1 MLNKECL
8 IKNKAYL
15 SVNWPEDNTITS
27 ASVHAVTSLRTG
39 GVSTGDFSEFNLA
52 MHVSDDSQAV
62 KINRSRL
69 IEDLQ
74 LPAEPLWLEQVHSNS
89 VIIADDLK
97 KSAAEPTVIQADAS
111 ISRSR
116 GLVCAVMTA
125 DCLPVF
131 FCNHSGTEVAV
142 AHAGWRGLHAGIIA
156 NTVAAMFSPVSE
168 IMVSFGPAIGPDVFE
183 VGDDV
188 FSAFIAKDGLN
199 QSAFTENRPGH
210 YLCDIYQ
217 LARNELLSLGIE
229 KISGGEHCTYSE
241 DQLFYSYRKQKNTGR
256 MASLI
261 WI

>member
-1 MLNKECL
+1 MTQIPNKD
-8 IKNKAYL
+8 KAYL
-15 SVNWPEDNTITS
+15 SVSWPEDNAITS
-27 ASVHAVTSLRTG
+27 ASVHAVTTLRAG

-52 MHVSDDSQAV
+52 MHVGDEPQAV

-89 VIIADDLK
+89 VVVADDLK
-97 KSAAEPTVIQADAS
+97 KSAALPAVIQADAS

-131 FCNHSGTEVAV
+131 FCNLSGTEVAV

-183 VGDDV
+183 VGEDI
-188 FSAFIAKDGLN
+188 FSAFVEKDDLN
-199 QSAFTENRPGH
+199 RSAFTENRRGH

-229 KISGGEHCTYSE
+229 KISGGGYCTYSE

-261 WI
+261 WIQ